1 MKKQTVICGVLLCDG
16 TGAAPFPAD
25 LFLADDRI
33 VKIGS
38 GSHAGFEEIHAEGL
52 LACPGFVD
60 VHAHSD
66 LSLLAAPDAFG
77 KISQGITT
85 EISGNCG
92 LSPFPVT
99 DQNRE
104 KLAHTWKNYGI
115 ELTWNDFSGYA
126 DRLEKASPAVNA
138 ALLCGH
144 NSLRSA
150 VLGYGDE
157 PVTET
162 ALTEMKNLLR
172 NMIGQ
177 GALGLSTGLLYIP
190 GKFAKTDELQELMS
204 VLKETDSVYATH
216 LRNEGDTLLEALEE
230 AISLAQH
237 GSGKLQVSHLKTAL
251 QRNWHKIDAL
261 FDLIDRAKTAGVQ
274 VSADRYPYTYGQT
287 NLSVILPPPYDK
299 MPDLQITET
308 LKNDDAACA
317 ALERDLEKED
327 RWDGIIL
334 SSTENLAGLTVTQA
348 AEKMGVTPAR
358 LVVELVRK
366 DSAGTLAAFGG
377 MSKENMRRIIARNDV
392 FCGTDETAR
401 PRDFSIGRSHPRG
414 FGAFPEFLKR
424 NLENGLPLEQI
435 IRRMTGAPAEKFGLK
450 DRGVLREGAFA
461 DLVLIDLKKLCA
473 RSSFADPH
481 APADGIEKVFV
492 NGVLSYADGRVTA
505 RAGKVLRNVKW
516 Q

>member
-1 MKKQTVICGVLLCDG
+1 MKKQTVICGALLCDG
-16 TGAAPFPAD
+16 TGTAPYTAD
-25 LFLADDRI
+25 LFLVDDRI

-52 LACPGFVD
+52 LVCPGFVD

-99 DQNRE
+99 DRNRE
-104 KLAHTWKNYGI
+104 KLAHTWKSYGI
-115 ELTWNDFSGYA
+115 DITWTDFSGYA
-126 DRLEKASPAVNA
+126 HRLKKASPAVNT

-150 VLGYGDE
+150 VLGYDDE

-162 ALTEMKNLLR
+162 ALTEMKDLLR
-172 NMIGQ
+172 TMIGQ
-177 GALGLSTGLLYIP
+177 GALGLSTGLLYVP
-190 GKFAKTDELQELMS
+190 GKFAKTGELQELMS
-204 VLKETDSVYATH
+204 VLKETDSLYATH

-230 AISLAQH
+230 AISLALY

-261 FDLIDRAKTAGVQ
+261 FEMINRAKAAGVQ
-274 VSADRYPYTYGQT
+274 VSADRYPYTCGQT
-287 NLSVILPPPYDK
+287 NLSVILPPPYDR
-299 MPDLQITET
+299 MPDARITET
-308 LKNDDAACA
+308 LKDDDAACA
-317 ALERDLEKED
+317 ALERDLERED
-327 RWDGIIL
+327 RWDQIIL
-334 SSTENLAGLTVTQA
+334 SSTDGLAGLTVSDA

-377 MSKENMRRIIARNDV
+377 MSEENMRRIIARDDV

-424 NLENGLPLEQI
+424 NLENGLPPGQI
-435 IRRMTGAPAEKFGLK
+435 IRRMTGAPAEKFGLT
-450 DRGVLREGAFA
+450 DRGILRVGAFA

-492 NGVLSYADGRVTA
+492 NGTLSYADGKVIA
-505 RAGKVLRNVKW
+505 RAGKVLRNAK
-516 Q
+516 

>member
-1 MKKQTVICGVLLCDG
+1 MKKQTVICGALLCDG
-16 TGAAPFPAD
+16 TGSAPFSAD

-33 VKIGS
+33 VKIGT
-38 GSHAGFEEIHAEGL
+38 GSRTCFDEIHAEGL
-52 LACPGFVD
+52 LVCPGFVD

-77 KISQGITT
+77 KISQGVTT

-99 DQNRE
+99 DRNRE
-104 KLAHTWKNYGI
+104 KLSHTWKSYGI
-115 ELTWNDFSGYA
+115 DLTWTDFSGYA

-162 ALTEMKNLLR
+162 ALTEMKDLLKK
-172 NMIGQ
+172 MIGQ
-177 GALGLSTGLLYIP
+177 GALGLSTGLLYVP

-204 VLKETDSVYATH
+204 VLKETDALYATH

-230 AISLAQH
+230 AILLAQY
-237 GSGKLQVSHLKTAL
+237 GSGKLQISHLKTAL

-261 FDLIDRAKTAGVQ
+261 FDTIDRAKRAGVQ
-274 VSADRYPYTYGQT
+274 VTADRYPYTYGQT
-287 NLSVILPPPYDK
+287 NLSVILPPPYDR
-299 MPDLQITET
+299 MPDARITGT
-308 LKNDDAACA
+308 LKEDDAACA

-327 RWDGIIL
+327 RWDQIIL
-334 SSTENLAGLTVTQA
+334 TGTDGLSGLTVTQA

-377 MSKENMRRIIARNDV
+377 MSEENMTRIIARDDV

-424 NLENGLPLEQI
+424 NLENGLPLGQI

-481 APADGIEKVFV
+481 APTDGIEKVFV
-492 NGVLSYADGRVTA
+492 NGVLSYADGRVIA
-505 RAGKVLRNVKW
+505 RAGRVLRNAN
-516 Q
+516 

>member
-1 MKKQTVICGVLLCDG
+1 MKKQTVICGATLCDG
-16 TGAAPFPAD
+16 TGTAPFSAD
-25 LFLADDRI
+25 LFLSDDRI

-38 GSHAGFEEIHAEGL
+38 GSHAGFEEIRAEDL
-52 LACPGFVD
+52 LVCPGFID

-77 KISQGITT
+77 KISQGVTT

-99 DQNRE
+99 DRNRE
-104 KLAHTWKNYGI
+104 KLAHTWKSYGI
-115 ELTWNDFSGYA
+115 DITWTDFSGYA
-126 DRLEKASPAVNA
+126 DRLEKAAPAVNA

-144 NSLRSA
+144 NTLRSA

-157 PVTET
+157 PVTAA
-162 ALTEMKNLLR
+162 ALTEMKELLR

-177 GALGLSTGLLYIP
+177 GASGLSTGLLYIP
-190 GKFAKTDELQELMS
+190 GKFAKTEELQELMS
-204 VLKETDSVYATH
+204 VLKETDSIYATH

-230 AISLAQH
+230 AITLAQH
-237 GSGKLQVSHLKTAL
+237 GSGKLQISHLKTAL
-251 QRNWHKIDAL
+251 KQNWHKIDAL
-261 FDLIDRAKTAGVQ
+261 FEMIDRAKAAGLQ
-274 VSADRYPYTYGQT
+274 VTADRYPYTYGQT
-287 NLSVILPPPYDK
+287 NLSVILPPPYDR
-299 MPDLQITET
+299 MPDAQITET
-308 LKNDDAACA
+308 LKDDDTACA

-327 RWDGIIL
+327 RWDQIIL
-334 SSTENLAGLTVTQA
+334 TSTDGLFGLTVSAA

-358 LVVELVRK
+358 LVVDLIRK

-377 MSKENMRRIIARNDV
+377 MSVENMRRIIARNDV

-424 NLENGLPLEQI
+424 NLESGLKLEQI
-435 IRRMTGAPAEKFGLK
+435 IPRMTGVPAEKFGLK
-450 DRGVLREGAFA
+450 DRGILRKGAFA

-492 NGVLSYADGRVTA
+492 NGVLSYTGGKVIA
-505 RAGKVLRNVKW
+505 RAGKILRHAE
-516 Q
+516 

>member
-1 MKKQTVICGVLLCDG
+1 MKKQTVICGALLCDG
-16 TGAAPFPAD
+16 TGSAPFSAD

-33 VKIGS
+33 VKIGT
-38 GSHAGFEEIHAEGL
+38 GSRTGFDEIHAEGL
-52 LACPGFVD
+52 LVCPGFVD

-77 KISQGITT
+77 KISQGVTT

-99 DQNRE
+99 DRNRE
-104 KLAHTWKNYGI
+104 KLTHTWKNYGI
-115 ELTWNDFSGYA
+115 DLTWTDFSGYA

-162 ALTEMKNLLR
+162 ALTEMKKLLKK
-172 NMIGQ
+172 MIGQ
-177 GALGLSTGLLYIP
+177 GALGLSTGLLYVP

-204 VLKETDSVYATH
+204 VLKETDSLYATH

-230 AISLAQH
+230 AILLAQH

-261 FDLIDRAKTAGVQ
+261 FDAIDRAKAAGVQ
-274 VSADRYPYTYGQT
+274 VTADRYPYTYGQT
-287 NLSVILPPPYDK
+287 NLSVILPPPYDR
-299 MPDLQITET
+299 MPDARITET

-327 RWDGIIL
+327 CWDQIIL
-334 SSTENLAGLTVTQA
+334 TGTDGLAGLTVTHA

-358 LVVELVRK
+358 LVVDLVRK

-377 MSKENMRRIIARNDV
+377 MSEENMTRIIARDDV

-461 DLVLIDLKKLCA
+461 DLVLIDLNKLCA

-481 APADGIEKVFV
+481 APAEGIEKVFV
-492 NGVLSYADGRVTA
+492 NGVLSYADGRVIA
-505 RAGKVLRNVKW
+505 RAGKVLSIRYG
-516 Q
+516 

>member
-1 MKKQTVICGVLLCDG
+1 MKKQTVICGALLCDG
-16 TGAAPFPAD
+16 TGSAPFSAD

-33 VKIGS
+33 VKIGT
-38 GSHAGFEEIHAEGL
+38 GSRAGFDEIRAEGL
-52 LACPGFVD
+52 LVCPGFVD

-77 KISQGITT
+77 KISQGVTT

-99 DQNRE
+99 DRNRE
-104 KLAHTWKNYGI
+104 KLSHTWKSYGI
-115 ELTWNDFSGYA
+115 DLTWTDFSGYA

-150 VLGYGDE
+150 VLGYDDE

-162 ALTEMKNLLR
+162 ALTEMKNLLKK
-172 NMIGQ
+172 MIGQ
-177 GALGLSTGLLYIP
+177 GALGLSTGLLYVP
-190 GKFAKTDELQELMS
+190 GKFAKTDELQALMS
-204 VLKETDSVYATH
+204 VLKETDALYATH

-230 AISLAQH
+230 AILLAQY
-237 GSGKLQVSHLKTAL
+237 GSGKLQISHLKTAL

-261 FDLIDRAKTAGVQ
+261 FDAIDRAKRAGVQ
-274 VSADRYPYTYGQT
+274 VTADRYPYTYGQT
-287 NLSVILPPPYDK
+287 NLSVILPPPYDR
-299 MPDLQITET
+299 MPDARITET
-308 LKNDDAACA
+308 LKEDDAACA

-327 RWDGIIL
+327 RWDQIIL
-334 SSTENLAGLTVTQA
+334 TSTNGLAGLTVTQA
-348 AEKMGVTPAR
+348 AKKMGVTPAR

-377 MSKENMRRIIARNDV
+377 MSEENMTRIIARDDV

-424 NLENGLPLEQI
+424 NLENGLPLGQI

-473 RSSFADPH
+473 RSRFADPH

-492 NGVLSYADGRVTA
+492 NGVLSYADGRVIA
-505 RAGKVLRNVKW
+505 RAGRVLRNAK
-516 Q
+516 

>member
-1 MKKQTVICGVLLCDG
+1 MKKQTVICGALLCDG
-16 TGAAPFPAD
+16 TGSAPFSAD
-25 LFLADDRI
+25 LFLVDDRI
-33 VKIGS
+33 VKIGT
-38 GSHAGFEEIHAEGL
+38 GSRAGFEEIHAEGL
-52 LACPGFVD
+52 LVCPGFVD

-77 KISQGITT
+77 KISQGVTT

-99 DQNRE
+99 DRNRE
-104 KLAHTWKNYGI
+104 KLSHTWKNYGI
-115 ELTWNDFSGYA
+115 DLTWTDFSGYA

-162 ALTEMKNLLR
+162 ALTEMKNLLKK
-172 NMIGQ
+172 MIGQ
-177 GALGLSTGLLYIP
+177 GALGLSTGLLYVP

-204 VLKETDSVYATH
+204 VLKETDALYATH

-230 AISLAQH
+230 AILLAQY

-261 FDLIDRAKTAGVQ
+261 FDAIDRAKRAGVQ
-274 VSADRYPYTYGQT
+274 VTADRYPYTYGQT
-287 NLSVILPPPYDK
+287 NLSVILPPPYDR
-299 MPDLQITET
+299 MPDARITGT
-308 LKNDDAACA
+308 LKDDDAACA

-327 RWDGIIL
+327 RWDQIIL
-334 SSTENLAGLTVTQA
+334 TSTENLAGLTVTQA

-377 MSKENMRRIIARNDV
+377 MSEKNMTRIIARDDV

-473 RSSFADPH
+473 RSSFTDPH

-492 NGVLSYADGRVTA
+492 NGVLSYADGKVIA
-505 RAGKVLRNVKW
+505 RAGKVLRNAK
-516 Q
+516 

>member
-1 MKKQTVICGVLLCDG
+1 MKKQTVICGALLCDG
-16 TGAAPFPAD
+16 TGSAPFSAD

-33 VKIGS
+33 VKIGT
-38 GSHAGFEEIHAEGL
+38 GSRTGFDEIHAEGL
-52 LACPGFVD
+52 LVCPGFVD

-77 KISQGITT
+77 KISQGVTT

-99 DQNRE
+99 DRNRE
-104 KLAHTWKNYGI
+104 KLAQTWRTYGVD
-115 ELTWNDFSGYA
+115 LTWSDLAGYISA
-126 DRLEKASPAVNA
+126 WEQAAPAVNSA
-138 ALLCGH
+138 MFCGH
-144 NSLRSA
+144 NTLRSA
-150 VLGYGDE
+150 VMGYEDE
-157 PVTET
+157 P
-162 ALTEMKNLLR
+162 LTESALLAMKDLLKT
-172 NMIGQ
+172 MIGQ
-177 GALGLSTGLLYIP
+177 GALGLSTGLLYVP
-190 GKFAKTDELQELMS
+190 GKFAAKSELLELMS
-204 VLKETDSVYATH
+204 VLKETDSLYATH

-230 AISLAQH
+230 AILLAQY

-261 FDLIDRAKTAGVQ
+261 FDTIDRAKRAGVQ
-274 VSADRYPYTYGQT
+274 VTADRYPYTYGQT
-287 NLSVILPPPYDK
+287 NLSVILRTPYDR
-299 MPDLQITET
+299 MPDARITGT
-308 LKNDDAACA
+308 LKDDDAACA

-327 RWDGIIL
+327 RWDQIIL
-334 SSTENLAGLTVTQA
+334 TSTDGLAGLTVTQA

-377 MSKENMRRIIARNDV
+377 MSEENMTRIIARDDV

-424 NLENGLPLEQI
+424 NLENGLPPEQI
-435 IRRMTGAPAEKFGLK
+435 IRRMTGAPAEKFGLP

-492 NGVLSYADGRVTA
+492 NGVLSYADGRITA
-505 RAGKVLRNVKW
+505 RAGKVLRNAK
-516 Q
+516 